1 MSCIPE
7 GTWASVLYLYL
18 KQNVGVNNM
27 CIPLTGMRS
36 SFSYMSGF
44 ANNALLGGG
53 VRVRAGIRDKER
65 TKGTILPLMAILD
78 ILQWMSPVDV
88 PIGHCIWCCLFSC
101 PPLGFYTRMPC
112 EEPDCMTTVALD

>member
-7 GTWASVLYLYL
+7 DTWASVLYLYL

-36 SFSYMSGF
+36 SFSYMSRF

-53 VRVRAGIRDKER
+53 VRVRAGIWVRVRVRVRVGIRENKER
-65 TKGTILPLMAILD
+65 TKGTILPFMATLD
-78 ILQWMSPVDV
+78 ISPSYS
-88 PIGHCIWCCLFSC
+88 G
-101 PPLGFYTRMPC
+101 
-112 EEPDCMTTVALD
+112 